1 MLKLTFGLDILRSS
15 CRKLQ
20 FLNINPEILPI
31 VEDEILKSLSV
42 KTLHKKLKM
51 EFQDLK
57 PSATNEQIPRYDNC
71 WKDRFLY
78 WSASY
83 LYLLKVLLG
92 GLSILTK
99 MLYAKYRHDDPDEFV
114 AYLFKNPVDESL
126 IEFCIVPYVYF
137 CSYDIYQE
145 DVEKK
150 LGNSNRD
157 QKLPLLQR
165 MARTLITLLAWLFF
179 RLPDDI
185 VHEVI
190 EEREI
195 TEEQS
200 FLQKLAITISRWMDQ
215 LTTLDSQFPRRPV
228 YKKKS
233 ALMKLAL
240 NQHENDLFGQED
252 TVLEVLLY
260 FKWKKKIKYRFF
272 LICFIHAVYYVSFS
286 VGVLFSREVF
296 DYAPGMPIANNAKH
310 IATVTLMLVSCGI
323 LWIQEARQFFKMK
336 ITYWNRS
343 SSFFYNFVDLVALIL
358 PIVNLWQM
366 LTDKPGL
373 VSV

>member
-1 MLKLTFGLDILRSS
+1 MLKLTFDLDVLRSS

-20 FLNINPEILPI
+20 FLNINPEVLPI
-31 VEDEILKSLSV
+31 VNNEIPKVLSV

-78 WSASY
+78 WLALS
-83 LYLLKVLLG
+83 LYSLKALLRQF
-92 GLSILTK
+92 SSSTNI
-99 MLYAKYRHDDPDEFV
+99 
-114 AYLFKNPVDESL
+114 PVDESL
-126 IEFCIVPYVYF
+126 IEFYIAPYVYL
-137 CSYDIYQE
+137 CSYDICEE
-145 DVEKK
+145 DVE
-150 LGNSNRD
+150 NERRSPNRD
-157 QKLPLLQR
+157 QKRPLLQR
-165 MARTLITLLAWLFF
+165 MVLALVELLDWPFF
-179 RLPDDI
+179 SLPPDI
-185 VHEVI
+185 VYEI
-190 EEREI
+190 IAEREI
-195 TEEQS
+195 TGGQS
-200 FLQKLAITISRWMDQ
+200 FVQKLAITIWRLRTQIKD
-215 LTTLDSQFPRRPV
+215 LNSQFHSGPV
-228 YKKKS
+228 YKEKS
-233 ALMKLAL
+233 VLMELAL
-240 NQHENDLFGQED
+240 NQRENDLFSQED

-296 DYAPGMPIANNAKH
+296 DYVPGMPIVNNAKH
-310 IATVTLMLVSCGI
+310 MATVILMLVSCGI
-323 LWIQEARQFFKMK
+323 LWIQEARQFFK
-336 ITYWNRS
+336 IGFARWEYFFS
-343 SSFFYNFVDLVALIL
+343 FYNYVDLFALAL

>member
-1 MLKLTFGLDILRSS
+1 MLKLTFDLDVLRSS

-31 VEDEILKSLSV
+31 VEDEIPKSLSV
-42 KTLHKKLKM
+42 ETFHKKLKM

-78 WSASY
+78 WCASF
-83 LYLLKVLLG
+83 LYPLKALFRQF
-92 GLSILTK
+92 SSSTK
-99 MLYAKYRHDDPDEFV
+99 FLYAGYRHDDPYEFLT
-114 AYLFKNPVDESL
+114 YIFNRVDESL
-126 IEFCIVPYVYF
+126 IGFCIVPYVYL

-145 DVEKK
+145 DVESKQ
-150 LGNSNRD
+150 GNSNRD

-165 MARTLITLLAWLFF
+165 MLRALVELLEWAFF
-179 RLPDDI
+179 SVPHDI
-185 VHEVI
+185 FNEVI
-190 EEREI
+190 EGREI

-200 FLQKLAITISRWMDQ
+200 FLQKLAITIWRWMDQ
-215 LTTLDSQFPRRPV
+215 LKTLDSQFPRRAV

-286 VGVLFSREVF
+286 VGVLFSPEVF

-310 IATVTLMLVSCGI
+310 MATVTLMLVSCGV
-323 LWIQEARQFFKMK
+323 LWFQEARQFLKMG

-343 SSFFYNFVDLVALIL
+343 SSFFYNSVDLVALIL

-373 VSV
+373 VSI

>member
-1 MLKLTFGLDILRSS
+1 
-15 CRKLQ
+15 
-20 FLNINPEILPI
+20 
-31 VEDEILKSLSV
+31 
-42 KTLHKKLKM
+42 
-51 EFQDLK
+51 
-57 PSATNEQIPRYDNC
+57 
-71 WKDRFLY
+71 
-78 WSASY
+78 
-83 LYLLKVLLG
+83 
-92 GLSILTK
+92 
-99 MLYAKYRHDDPDEFV
+99 
-114 AYLFKNPVDESL
+114 
-126 IEFCIVPYVYF
+126 
-137 CSYDIYQE
+137 
-145 DVEKK
+145 
-150 LGNSNRD
+150 
-157 QKLPLLQR
+157 
-165 MARTLITLLAWLFF
+165 
-179 RLPDDI
+179 
-185 VHEVI
+185 
-190 EEREI
+190 
-195 TEEQS
+195 
-200 FLQKLAITISRWMDQ
+200 
-215 LTTLDSQFPRRPV
+215 
-228 YKKKS
+228 
-233 ALMKLAL
+233 MKLAL

-310 IATVTLMLVSCGI
+310 IATVTLMLVSSGI